1 MIDIKQI
8 RENPERF
15 KKAARDKRF
24 DVDID
29 RLLVLDAGIQ
39 ENKKQLQDIT
49 TEKNLLGKSI
59 PKLAGAEKTAALDKL
74 SLLKRNEEKF
84 QDELK
89 RLQPE
94 FDTLILQVAQPTD
107 DDVPV
112 GKDETENIEIR
123 KEGKVRQFD
132 FEPKDHVQLG
142 AALDI
147 IDIERGVKLAGTRNY
162 FLKGDGAL
170 LHWAVLRFAMDFMV
184 GKGFVPMSV
193 PVLMKDE
200 VMRGTG
206 FFPGSEDQTY
216 RKEEKKT
223 DVNAEAKP
231 GTEETYRQK
240 EEDAIVNA
248 EAKPWTILELQ
259 DQTEKGKSIPPET
272 RFFPGSEY
280 LTRQGKTTAWFFEL
294 KDQPGKGMF
303 NLAGT
308 AEVPLTAYHME
319 EILKAEELPKKYV
332 AMSTCFRRE
341 AGAAGKD
348 TYGLYRIHQF
358 DKVEQVIICENSVEV
373 SNKFHEEILA
383 NSEAVLKA
391 LELPY
396 RVVNV
401 CTGDLGRGQ
410 VKKYDIEAWM
420 PSRKNY
426 CETHSASKF
435 YEFQARRMNLRYK
448 DPASKKNLFCHTL
461 NNTVVA
467 SPRILIPIL
476 ELYQNA
482 DGSVTIPKVLRPYM
496 NGKEK
501 IVKRE

>member
-1 MIDIKQI
+1 VDIKLI
-8 RENPERF
+8 REDPKKF
-15 KKAARDKRF
+15 KAACEAKGFR
-24 DVDID
+24 VDID
-29 RLLVLDAGIQ
+29 HLLQIDA
-39 ENKKQLQDIT
+39 ELADKKQILQNIATD
-49 TEKNLLGKSI
+49 KNRIGKSI
-59 PKLAGAEKTAALDKL
+59 PKISGNEKQSALAQL
-74 SLLKRNEEKF
+74 SELKQREVEYNE
-84 QDELK
+84 DIK

-94 FDTLILQVAQPTD
+94 FYSLILLVAQPTD
-107 DDVPV
+107 DDVPI
-112 GKDETENIEIR
+112 GKDDTENVEIR
-123 KEGKVRQFD
+123 RQGSVRQFD

-142 AALDI
+142 TALDI
-147 IDIERGVKLAGTRNY
+147 IDIERGVRLAGTRNY

-184 GKGFVPMSV
+184 GRGYVPMSV
-193 PVLMKDE
+193 PVLIKNEAMT
-200 VMRGTG
+200 GTG

-216 RKEEKKT
+216 RM
-223 DVNAEAKP
+223 EA
-231 GTEETYRQK
+231 
-240 EEDAIVNA
+240 
-248 EAKPWTILELQ
+248 
-259 DQTEKGKSIPPET
+259 DQ
-272 RFFPGSEY
+272 
-280 LTRQGKTTAWFFEL
+280 L
-294 KDQPGKGMF
+294 

-308 AEVPLTAYHME
+308 AEVPLTAYRMG
-319 EILKAEELPKKYV
+319 EILKADELPLKFV
-332 AMSTCFRRE
+332 AMSSCFRRE

-358 DKVEQVIICENSVEV
+358 DKIEQVIICENSVEE

-410 VKKYDIEAWM
+410 VKKYDIETWM

-435 YEFQARRMNLRYK
+435 YEFQARRMDLRYK
-448 DPASKKNLFCHTL
+448 DPKTKKNLFCHTL

-467 SPRILIPIL
+467 SPRILIPLL

-482 DGSVTIPKVLRPYM
+482 DGSVTIPDVLRQYM
-496 NGKEK
+496 NGIEK
-501 IVKRE
+501 IVKREE

>member
-15 KKAARDKRF
+15 KKAAKDKHF
-24 DVDID
+24 EIDINKLLEVDA
-29 RLLVLDAGIQ
+29 RLREGKSELQ
-39 ENKKQLQDIT
+39 ELT
-49 TEKNLLGKSI
+49 TEINKLGKSV
-59 PKLAGAEKTAALDKL
+59 PKLVEAERQKVITDLSKLKQKTSTLDEKL
-74 SLLKRNEEKF
+74 KE
-84 QDELK
+84 
-89 RLQPE
+89 LQPE
-94 FDTLILQVAQPTD
+94 FDALMLLVAQPTD
-107 DDVPV
+107 DDVPI
-112 GKDETENIEIR
+112 GKDETENVEIR
-123 KEGKVRQFD
+123 REGKIRQFD

-142 AALDI
+142 TALGI

-162 FLKGDGAL
+162 ILKGDGAL
-170 LHWAVLRFAMDFMV
+170 LHWAVLRFAMDYMV
-184 GKGFVPMSV
+184 GKGYVPMSV

-200 VMRGTG
+200 AMTGTG

-216 RKEEKKT
+216 RM
-223 DVNAEAKP
+223 EA
-231 GTEETYRQK
+231 
-240 EEDAIVNA
+240 
-248 EAKPWTILELQ
+248 
-259 DQTEKGKSIPPET
+259 DQ
-272 RFFPGSEY
+272 
-280 LTRQGKTTAWFFEL
+280 L
-294 KDQPGKGMF
+294 

-308 AEVPLTAYHME
+308 AEVPLTAYHMG
-319 EILKAEELPKKYV
+319 EILKAEELPLKFV
-332 AMSTCFRRE
+332 AMSSCFRRE

-358 DKVEQVIICENSVEV
+358 DKVEQVVICKNSVEE

-383 NSEAVLKA
+383 NAEGVMAA

-396 RVVNV
+396 RVANV

-420 PSRKNY
+420 PSRGNY

-435 YEFQARRMNLRYK
+435 YEFQARRMDLRYR
-448 DPASKKNLFCHTL
+448 DSSCVMRDAYSGERKNARRNTQYAIRFCHTL
-461 NNTVVA
+461 NNTVIA

-476 ELYQNA
+476 ELYQNS

-496 NGKEK
+496 GSREK